1 MFYSLNLIESYGSG
15 VRRAKEALRV
25 NASPSLKYVLD
36 NKDDDYTNVII
47 KINEEF
53 IEISHENQNE
63 TQETTQETTQ
73 QGRILE
79 IIRRNPRITIRE
91 IASELGLTYDGAKYH
106 ISKFKKSGIVE
117 RKGSTKAGEWVI
129 KSIEKN

>member
-63 TQETTQETTQ
+63 TQETTQ